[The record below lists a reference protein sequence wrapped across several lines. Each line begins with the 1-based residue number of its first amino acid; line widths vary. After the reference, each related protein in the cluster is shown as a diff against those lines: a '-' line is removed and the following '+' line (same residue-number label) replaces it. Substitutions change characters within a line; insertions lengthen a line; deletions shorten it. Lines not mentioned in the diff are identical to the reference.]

1 MAGDPPLDAP
11 ADAALRD
18 AAFALGSAERGA
30 RDAAEATLLA
40 AGPAAVPHLIEA
52 IGVVA
57 ATGSPVARAALLV
70 GALRARA
77 ALPALYARIEARDLA
92 PEQRPFVAR
101 ALTELL
107 DGQDAF
113 DDRARAAVEALAA
126 DHERTTRAFA
136 AQAFGALSDLRSKS
150 RVQALAHDADPW
162 VRDKAEAVLAKLA
175 ETEALAAADSGAVD
189 FAALV
194 AQANADGGALK
205 PWLDDLGD
213 GRRAVRDAAVAALV
227 GAGKSAVPFLVDK
240 LNQPQP
246 RARIGAALALGR
258 LQATEAAVPL
268 LIAATAPA
276 ATDDERELRA
286 VALRALANCLT
297 GMEDGIAASIV
308 PLARDPDRFVRAAA
322 LLCLG
327 RLADRAGMRVVVLA
341 ILEDDPFV
349 VESAAVALAEGA
361 REDDVELVRPL
372 IAALDRRS
380 PRPAVREA
388 ILIALSRVTI
398 APPPLRVRVR
408 HRVRA
413 EVHGATASTRK
424 AAIALLEGLYLDDDP
439 PPVVLVDDVLNR
451 LDDDHPEVRV
461 VAASFSRAHLPP
473 GMSGAVA
480 RLMAAFRRGEQTLAL
495 LCLEALR
502 RHDTA
507 EAKSALEAARGFGE
521 PYAGRAA
528 ELLHGFTP
536 TSSTWVWVPRVAPPP
551 TTPPRAE
558 SQRPRPADGAGR
570 VRAVTVPP
578 EDAPRQTTTPT
589 DVGGDVVEARFT
601 RDG

>member
-1 MAGDPPLDAP
+1 MPGEPFLDSAQ
-11 ADAALRD
+11 AARLRAAAAALGAPDRAERD
-18 AAFALGSAERGA
+18 AGEG
-30 RDAAEATLLA
+30 TLLG
-40 AGPAAVPHLIEA
+40 AGAAAVPHLVEA
-52 IGVVA
+52 VA
-57 ATGSPVARAALLV
+57 RTGSPSPVTRAALLLC
-70 GALRARA
+70 ALRARE
-77 ALPALYARIEARDLA
+77 ALPALFARIEARDLT

-101 ALTELL
+101 ALAGLL

-126 DHERTTRAFA
+126 DPERTTRAFA
-136 AQAFGALSDLRSKS
+136 AQAFGALGDLRSKA
-150 RVQALAHDADPW
+150 RVQALARDPDPW
-162 VRDKAEAVLAKLA
+162 VRDQAQAVLARLA
-175 ETEALAAADSGAVD
+175 ETEALAASDTGAGD

-213 GRRAVRDAAVAALV
+213 ARRAVRDAAAAALV
-227 GAGKSAVPFLVDK
+227 GAGKGAVPFLIDK

-246 RARIGAALALGR
+246 RSRIGAALVLGR
-258 LQATEAAVPL
+258 LQATDAAVPL

-297 GMEDGIAASIV
+297 GIEDGLAASIV
-308 PLARDPDRFVRAAA
+308 PLARDEDRFVRAAA

-327 RLADRAGMRVVVLA
+327 RLADRAGMRVVVQA
-341 ILEDDPFV
+341 IVEDDPFV

-372 IAALDRRS
+372 LSALERRS

-398 APPPLRVRVR
+398 TPPPLRVRVR
-408 HRVRA
+408 HRVRP
-413 EVHGATASTRK
+413 EVNGATASTRK
-424 AAIALLEGLYLDDDP
+424 AAIALLEGMFADDDP
-439 PPVVLVDDVLNR
+439 PPILLVDDVLGR
-451 LDDDHPEVRV
+451 LEDDHPEVRV
-461 VAASFSRAHLPP
+461 VAASFTRAHLPP

-507 EAKSALEAARGFGE
+507 EAQAALEAARAFGE
-521 PYAGRAA
+521 PFAARAG
-528 ELLHGFTP
+528 ELLDGFSPSTTTWTWTP
-536 TSSTWVWVPRVAPPP
+536 RTAPPAP

-558 SQRPRPADGAGR
+558 SQRPRPADGPGR
-570 VRAVTVPP
+570 VRAVTLPP
-578 EDAPRQTTTPT
+578 TSST
-589 DVGGDVVEARFT
+589 DVPGNAPADDGSVVDARFSGD
-601 RDG
+601 R